1 VEQRSGRCQERNA
14 APGFHHFTVP
24 ATADGLVI
32 VADQSHL
39 DIYGM
44 LHD

>member
-1 VEQRSGRCQERNA
+1 MRLGDFDR
-14 APGFHHFTVP
+14 FTVP
-24 ATADGLVI
+24 TTADDLLI

-44 LHD
+44 FQG